1 MYSRAEI
8 QSTEKPKSQFSLQ
21 FLKLGTAN
29 IYCGGGPVHFKMC
42 TGIPGPYLLDAAS
55 SQPSVTIKN
64 ASRHCH
70 MFLGGGEEGT
80 IIGWESVIQYTATS
94 IKNKKILKYK

>member
-21 FLKLGTAN
+21 FLKLGTAD
-29 IYCGGGPVHFKMC
+29 IYCGGCPVHFKMC
-42 TGIPGPYLLDAAS
+42 TGILAVDAAS

-64 ASRHCH
+64 ASRHCRH
-70 MFLGGGEEGT
+70 VPGGEEGT
-80 IIGWESVIQYTATS
+80 IIGWESVIQYTATN